1 MVDPLISVYKKH
13 DEWIA
18 MVQRFGCN
26 KNTAEDIVME
36 MYIKIKKKI
45 DAGTDIMFSET
56 EVNYYYI
63 FKTLNSL
70 FLDLKKKEKR
80 IYFDNIDDVQLEVSQ
95 KVNYDSVYDL
105 VQEELSSFHWYDQEV
120 YRLIE
125 GGYSIQALSDKTKIG
140 YHSLRHT
147 YIKVKKALKKK
158 LNL

>member
-13 DEWIA
+13 QEWIS

-26 KNTAEDIVME
+26 KDTAEDIVME

-45 DAGTDIMFSET
+45 DEGADIMFSET
-56 EVNYYYI
+56 EINYYYV

-70 FLDLKKKEKR
+70 FLDLKKKEKN
-80 IYFDNIDDVQLEVSQ
+80 IYLNNIDDVQVEVSQ
-95 KVNYDSVYDL
+95 KINYDSLYDL
-105 VQEELSSFHWYDQEV
+105 VQEELSNFHWYDQEV

-125 GGYSIQALSDKTKIG
+125 GGYSIQALSDKTRIG

>member
-1 MVDPLISVYKKH
+1 MGDPLISLYKKH
-13 DEWIA
+13 QEWIA

-26 KNTAEDIVME
+26 RDTAEDLVME

-70 FLDLKKKEKR
+70 FLDLKKKEKK
-80 IYFDNIDDVQLEVSQ
+80 IFLENIDDVKITEDQ
-95 KVNYDSVYDL
+95 KINYDSVYDL

-125 GGYSIQALSDKTKIG
+125 GGYTIQALSDKTRIG

-147 YIKVKKALKKK
+147 YLKVKNALKNK